1 MLFMGEQ
8 ENHTDFKVRFYISFF
23 YHTGTL
29 KMPNCYNHIRIFFSM
44 PRMVAHICNPNYMG
58 GIGRRIVV
66 QGHPQTKSSKTL
78 LEK

>member
-1 MLFMGEQ
+1 
-8 ENHTDFKVRFYISFF
+8 
-23 YHTGTL
+23 
-29 KMPNCYNHIRIFFSM
+29 M